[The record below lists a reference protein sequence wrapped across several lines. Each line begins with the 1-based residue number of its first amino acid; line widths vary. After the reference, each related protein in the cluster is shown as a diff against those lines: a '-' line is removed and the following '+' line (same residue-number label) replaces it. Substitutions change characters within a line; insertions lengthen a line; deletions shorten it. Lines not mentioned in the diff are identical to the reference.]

1 MNSSWGSYNNVLS
14 LFQLSNVFLHDGT
27 SNARVN
33 LEVAVL
39 TEGLDDDSDLDGK
52 LSGWRDDK
60 GLAVISI
67 WVNRLECS
75 NRKGSC
81 FTSSRLSL
89 SDRILAL
96 NHGKNSLLLDGGW
109 LLETISENTSED
121 FLSKTEVFKFI
132 D

>member
-1 MNSSWGSYNNVLS
+1 MVSVR
-14 LFQLSNVFLHDGT
+14 VDG
-27 SNARVN
+27 
-33 LEVAVL
+33 
-39 TEGLDDDSDLDGK
+39 
-52 LSGWRDDK
+52 
-60 GLAVISI
+60 
-67 WVNRLECS
+67 LECS

-121 FLSKTEVFKFI
+121 LLSETEVFKFI